1 MAFSTFTGLGNH
13 PLYPVPKHM
22 DHPERESGTRQAT
35 SPCRPPRG
43 PSGRLSAFCLAGLAS
58 CGRFADREL
67 PAWPCVRGFHLAP
80 ATWGP
85 PPRCVRSP
93 LLRLDTIPPS
103 GASTAG
109 VSVHLSA
116 DIRAAGASW
125 PLRMFVY
132 DYVSGACVQFLV
144 PTYGGVTAS
153 CGDTTCHLCHFG
165 KDCHTSFHSSQT
177 ASPPFYG
184 RQDKA

>member
-1 MAFSTFTGLGNH
+1 
-13 PLYPVPKHM
+13 M

-35 SPCRPPRG
+35 SPCRPPRV